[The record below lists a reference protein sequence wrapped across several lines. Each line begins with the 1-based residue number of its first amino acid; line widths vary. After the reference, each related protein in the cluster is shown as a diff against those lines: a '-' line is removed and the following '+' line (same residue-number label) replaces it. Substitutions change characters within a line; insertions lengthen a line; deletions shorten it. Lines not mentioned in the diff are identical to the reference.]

1 MGRIESILIKNQYN
15 QNDYIT
21 QGNLHIQCN
30 SNSMQFK
37 LLLAFFTELE
47 PKKKFEWRHKR
58 PKIAKTI
65 LRGKKMTLEES
76 GSLTSDRTTKLQ

>member
-37 LLLAFFTELE
+37 LLLAFITELE
-47 PKKKFEWRHKR
+47 PKKK
-58 PKIAKTI
+58 I
-65 LRGKKMTLEES
+65 
-76 GSLTSDRTTKLQ
+76 

>member
-47 PKKKFEWRHKR
+47 PKKNLNGDTKD
-58 PKIAKTI
+58 PK
-65 LRGKKMTLEES
+65 
-76 GSLTSDRTTKLQ
+76 

>member
-1 MGRIESILIKNQYN
+1 MDSVNYKTLMKEKKIDTNRWKDITCPWMGRIESILIKNQYN

-47 PKKKFEWRHKR
+47 PKKK
-58 PKIAKTI
+58 I
-65 LRGKKMTLEES
+65 
-76 GSLTSDRTTKLQ
+76 